1 MAISSAPSDRP
12 GLSFR
17 ALLALL
23 IAIEFVNA
31 LEGNMIYP
39 ALSKLY
45 GIYNDPTY
53 VGWLFTG
60 YLLAS
65 ALSSALFSRLGDLY
79 GRRRMLLL
87 MLGVAVVGSTISAL
101 ATNLNVIILGRAL
114 QGATF
119 AILPLAFGI
128 LRENAKDSRD
138 VNLGVGILGGTFAL
152 SNGVGI
158 ILGGVIVD
166 SGRWQHIFTVSASV
180 AFVMLLVAA
189 RYLPKGEV
197 PPKPERVDLPGALF
211 ILPISALLLAIT
223 YGKSLGW
230 GSPVVLS
237 LLGFGVLSLVGW
249 VLYELRQ
256 TDPLIDVRLLGNPTI
271 AVVNATIFFTAMAP
285 MLYAIV
291 ILPLLQQPLW
301 TGVGFGVSATL
312 AGIIKLPANATSGLA
327 GIGSGLFARRNSMRP
342 AIILAACCNFLA
354 FTSLIF
360 FHESAV
366 FIAAVC
372 ILLIAPA
379 ATIAFSSAPG
389 LIIAAAPPE
398 RTSEATGLTSMLRS
412 LSMALGTQLI
422 AYCLATSSISN
433 SEGVKFPDES
443 AYVTTFTL
451 MACCAL
457 ASLIFALMIPRR
469 RAGPDVAKAHRVA
482 PRRSSRVLSRPEPRR
497 L

>member
-1 MAISSAPSDRP
+1 MPVVSARSDRP
-12 GLSFR
+12 ALSFR

-23 IAIEFVNA
+23 ATIEFVNA
-31 LEGNMIYP
+31 LESSMIYP

-45 GIYNDPTY
+45 GIYSDPTH

-152 SNGVGI
+152 SYGVGSV
-158 ILGGVIVD
+158 LGGAIVD

-180 AFVMLLVAA
+180 AFVMLIVAA

-211 ILPISALLLAIT
+211 IFPISALLLAIT

-230 GSPVVLS
+230 GSPVVLG
-237 LLGFGVLSLVGW
+237 LLAFGVLSLAGW
-249 VLYELRQ
+249 VFYELRQ
-256 TDPLIDVRLLGNPTI
+256 TNPLIEVRLLRNPTI
-271 AVVNATIFFTAMAP
+271 AITNATIVLTAMAP
-285 MLYAIV
+285 MIYPLV

-301 TGVGFGVSATL
+301 TGVGFGISAIM
-312 AGIIKLPANATSGLA
+312 AGMLQLPANATSALA
-327 GIGSGLFARRNSMRP
+327 GIGSGLFARRHSMRP
-342 AIILAACCNFLA
+342 AIIFAAACNLLA
-354 FTSLIF
+354 YTSLIF
-360 FHESAV
+360 FHDSAAFV
-366 FIAAVC
+366 AAVC

-379 ATIAFSSAPG
+379 ATVAFGSAPG

-398 RTSEATGLTSMLRS
+398 RISEATGLTSMLRS
-412 LSMALGTQLI
+412 LAGAVGAQVIAL
-422 AYCLATSSISN
+422 CLATSSIAN
-433 SEGVKFPDES
+433 SEGLKFPDKS
-443 AYVTTFTL
+443 AYLTTFTF
-451 MACCAL
+451 MAACCL
-457 ASLIFALMIPRR
+457 ASLIFALMIPRQ
-469 RAGPDVAKAHRVA
+469 RAA
-482 PRRSSRVLSRPEPRR
+482 LEPRAPAPAPADAVEPGR
-497 L
+497 AA